1 MAARASASIFTNS
14 INSSTIVSED
24 FEGDSRYFI
33 AAGINSV
40 TAILLFLFS
49 VYLSVRLRKRAWNTI
64 SKRFSRILEIVNV
77 LPYLLPLTIVCGFS
91 GSCVFSSSFVYLIYF
106 PVVSTFCITISA
118 TALMLQVMF
127 PWLPEGKKRCLQ
139 SNAVTK
145 CKLILEITAVIMI
158 VVYNI
163 CLISFLFNFLSY
175 IIILIQV
182 LLLLFSLTSF
192 IIQIFS
198 IICLLLFGCKTVRLR
213 TSTKRLW
220 IKLFLLA
227 TIVVLDSIISAV
239 SFIVNLTTCILN
251 GNCTSPVFGSIANFV
266 CIFVLV
272 TIVTVLT
279 YPREVWCCCYR
290 RPANPNVR
298 TPLLINT
305 AEGQET
311 NPVSVWDHRND
322 PSTTATNYP
331 PEMTDCRSDYEQLL
345 SGRVVERQ
353 YTRSLG
359 GSRSGSTT
367 YDLLEMSDCR
377 PDYRPL

>member
-1 MAARASASIFTNS
+1 MSAM
-14 INSSTIVSED
+14 SED
-24 FEGDSRYFI
+24 FEDDSNYV
-33 AAGINSV
+33 AAGISSV

-49 VYLSVRLRKRAWNTI
+49 VYLSVRLRKRAWNTT
-64 SKRFSRILEIVNV
+64 SKRFSRVLEILVIV
-77 LPYLLPLTIVCGFS
+77 LSCLLQVKIFCGDID
-91 GSCVFSSSFVYLIYF
+91 CVRIGVFLVAYVYYF
-106 PVVSTFCITISA
+106 PVVNFCTTISA

-158 VVYNI
+158 VIYNI
-163 CLISFLFNFLSY
+163 CLISFLFDYIIFLSH
-175 IIILIQV
+175 IILA

-213 TSTKRLW
+213 TSTKILR

-239 SFIVNLTTCILN
+239 SFIVILTTCILN
-251 GNCTSPVFGSIANFV
+251 GNCTSLSPVFGYIANFV
-266 CIFVLV
+266 CIFVFV

-298 TPLLINT
+298 TPLLINI
-305 AEGQET
+305 AEGQQT

-322 PSTTATNYP
+322 PSTTATVHP
-331 PEMTDCRSDYEQLL
+331 PEMTDCRSDYEQL
-345 SGRVVERQ
+345 
-353 YTRSLG
+353 
-359 GSRSGSTT
+359 
-367 YDLLEMSDCR
+367 
-377 PDYRPL
+377 P